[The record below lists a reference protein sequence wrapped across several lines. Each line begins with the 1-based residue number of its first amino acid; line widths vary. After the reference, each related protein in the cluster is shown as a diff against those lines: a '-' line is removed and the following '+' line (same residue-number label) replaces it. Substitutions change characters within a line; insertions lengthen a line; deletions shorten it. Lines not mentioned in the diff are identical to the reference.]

1 MFNLTPNDLKESI
14 LDCGAGPSSFNA
26 QMTRSG
32 GKVISCDPI
41 YQFTGEEIQKRIQA
55 TYPMIISD
63 LEENFDKFVWKDMK
77 SPEHLG
83 QVRMA
88 AMNRFLEDFTPGI
101 REGRYQI
108 QSLPYLSFST
118 GEFDIALCSHFLFTY
133 SEQFSKDFHLAA
145 ILEMCR
151 VAKDVRVFPLLKN
164 FTGEPSPYLEP
175 IKEALGARGYKVT
188 IEQVSYEFQ
197 RNGDRLLHIT
207 NTKSGNQS

>member
-1 MFNLTPNDLKESI
+1 
-14 LDCGAGPSSFNA
+14 
-26 QMTRSG
+26 
-32 GKVISCDPI
+32 
-41 YQFTGEEIQKRIQA
+41 
-55 TYPMIISD
+55 
-63 LEENFDKFVWKDMK
+63 MK

-83 QVRMA
+83 FVRMT
-88 AMNRFLEDFTPGI
+88 AMNQFLEDFTPGI
-101 REGRYQI
+101 KEERYQI
-108 QSLPYLSFST
+108 QKFPELSFST

-175 IKEALGARGYKVT
+175 IKEELGGRGYEVT

-197 RNGDRLLHIT
+197 RNGNCLLHIT
-207 NTKSGNQS
+207 HTKSGNQ